1 MGGTSKLAFA
11 LALAMLAIGLSAC
24 GGGDD
29 STQSSNS
36 TTSTA
41 QATTPPPA
49 DAGDSGKGKPAPSD
63 DKGGAAGEDS
73 ERASSDDSSS
83 SASGEGSAAFRTPG
97 GDNSIQNFGD
107 EADTAEVDAA
117 TAALTAYLQARAKD
131 DWAREC
137 ALLAKSAV
145 APLEQLAS
153 RSPQLKSKGCA
164 AILTA
169 LVSGTPASSRA
180 NPMTDGVA
188 SLRFDGD
195 RGFALFH
202 GAGGVNYFVP
212 MVKED
217 GEWRVGALA
226 PSEFP

>member
-1 MGGTSKLAFA
+1 MGGTSKLA
-11 LALAMLAIGLSAC
+11 LALPLAALAIGLSAC
-24 GGGDD
+24 GGSDD
-29 STQSSNS
+29 STQSSS
-36 TTSTA
+36 LTTRTA
-41 QATTPPPA
+41 QGTTTTPA
-49 DAGDSGKGKPAPSD
+49 DEGDSAKVKPAPSD
-63 DKGGAAGEDS
+63 DNGGSASEDS
-73 ERASSDDSSS
+73 DQASSDDS
-83 SASGEGSAAFRTPG
+83 AAEEGSSAFRTRG
-97 GDNSIQNFGD
+97 GDNSIQNFGA
-107 EADTAEVDAA
+107 EADRAEVDAA
-117 TAALTAYLQARAKD
+117 TAALTSYLQARAKD

-137 ALLAKSAV
+137 ALLAESAV

-153 RSPQLKSKGCA
+153 RSPQLEGKGCA

-169 LVSGTPASSRA
+169 LVVRTPASSRA

-188 SLRFDGD
+188 SLRFEDD

-202 GAGGVNYFVP
+202 GAGGVDYFVP